1 MSISI
6 TSCNWYNIWG
16 NAKLDL
22 LLSPINQVFCDPPNF
37 PHKTV
42 VSQSKVEKGDA
53 AFDTKK
59 RLLGWDVD
67 SQSLTLHLPNRRS
80 ERIGDLLASFL
91 SRKYTTR
98 KQWYNLLGK
107 LCSIT
112 LALHSSPYLFSILQ
126 TPLTKNT
133 HRFWLT
139 RMLKLAL
146 QDWTNLIRHMSLR
159 PVHITSV
166 APPCSTLCHVS
177 QFIQRWHERLVVA
190 NHPYQ

>member
-1 MSISI
+1 
-6 TSCNWYNIWG
+6 
-16 NAKLDL
+16 
-22 LLSPINQVFCDPPNF
+22 
-37 PHKTV
+37 
-42 VSQSKVEKGDA
+42 VEKGDA

-146 QDWTNLIRHMSLR
+146 QDWTNLIHHMSLR

-166 APPCSTLCHVS
+166 APHAPHYVTSVNSSSGGMRGWWLPTILTNDAQPCIWRSPFPVSLCPSNRPWSPSTTHRVS
-177 QFIQRWHERLVVA
+177 CAIATWNWQQLF
-190 NHPYQ
+190 